1 MSYKKTIVC
10 LANSRKWQGRCVAG
24 LELLPGKPATWVR
37 PVSGM
42 EKGTL
47 VWERFCGNANG
58 RDPRLLDLL
67 EIEFLMPQPH
77 TFQVENHR
85 IDPRLRWTYV
95 GSLPWQ
101 KLLPQIE
108 KVNGALWVNAGSSR
122 NGHNDMVPEG
132 VAPTLL
138 NSLKLVQPDELRVTV
153 TLEGSKSGEAKRRI
167 RGEFELADSWYIFS
181 ITDCAL
187 EAGLRNVE
195 AGFQKV
201 IRRPLLC
208 LSVSEVVQQMHAC
221 YKLIAGV
228 VSTEN

>member
-1 MSYKKTIVC
+1 MPYKKTIVC

-24 LELLPGKPATWVR
+24 LEILPGRTAEWVR

-67 EIEFLMPQPH
+67 EIEFLVPQPH

-85 IDPRLRWTYV
+85 IDPRLRWTYR

-101 KLLPQIE
+101 KLLPHVE
-108 KVNGALWVNAGSSR
+108 RTKNALWMNAGSSR
-122 NGHNDMVPEG
+122 NGHNDMVPADA
-132 VAPTLL
+132 APALKS
-138 NSLKLVQPDELRVTV
+138 SLKLVQPEELRVTV

-167 RGEFELADSWYIFS
+167 RGEFALADSWYILS
-181 ITDCAL
+181 ITDCAFEQSL
-187 EAGLRNVE
+187 MKQV
-195 AGFQKV
+195 AGFSKV
-201 IRRPLLC
+201 LRRPLLC
-208 LSVSEVVQQMHAC
+208 VSVSEVVPQMHAC

-228 VSTEN
+228 VSTET